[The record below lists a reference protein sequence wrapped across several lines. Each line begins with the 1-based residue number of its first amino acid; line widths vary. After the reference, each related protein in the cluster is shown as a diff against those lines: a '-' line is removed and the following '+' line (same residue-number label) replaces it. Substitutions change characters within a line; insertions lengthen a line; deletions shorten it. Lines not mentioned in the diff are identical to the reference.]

1 MPVYETLPYYLS
13 VGYISLV
20 PIFNLLTLRDYIG
33 QRNVCVFSLIE
44 AVFKQLQI
52 DTLAKR
58 KERTNFYI
66 RQFYH
71 KATFALLSFIV

>member
-1 MPVYETLPYYLS
+1 MPVYEPLPYYLP

-20 PIFNLLTLRDYIG
+20 PIFNHFTLRDYIE

-44 AVFKQLQI
+44 AVFKQLRI
-52 DTLAKR
+52 DNLAKR
-58 KERTNFYI
+58 KKRTNFYI

-71 KATFALLSFIV
+71 KATFELLSFIV